1 MKQIYMKQQKWT
13 YQIYLE
19 TKGTQLVSQG
29 NGFKSHLKVINLK
42 ISGFSLLDIF
52 KNSSIIITYVIVIV
66 QVLTN
71 RCKSK
76 FKTENYQVFIIWLII
91 RSTRDHFF
99 KKIF

>member
-52 KNSSIIITYVIVIV
+52 
-66 QVLTN
+66 
-71 RCKSK
+71 
-76 FKTENYQVFIIWLII
+76 
-91 RSTRDHFF
+91 
-99 KKIF
+99 